1 MFRYSIPILLLA
13 CASDFE
19 LNSMH
24 KKNGHGSEADG
35 TDVGADHETQQDEQN
50 DEDGFE
56 VSDEI
61 LAIVGDIDYGEYLS
75 SECTTCHHAQ
85 GLDEGIPSI
94 TGWPIE
100 SFVWALHSYKSGA
113 RNHPIMEMI
122 TQRLSNEEIASLA
135 IFFESINN

>member
-1 MFRYSIPILLLA
+1 MYNLIMKNLILVLSKSILCLNLFGFYLLA
-13 CASDFE
+13 
-19 LNSMH
+19 
-24 KKNGHGSEADG
+24 SEQ
-35 TDVGADHETQQDEQN
+35 VHE
-50 DEDGFE
+50 EDGFE

-113 RNHPIMEMI
+113 RKHPIMEMI

>member
-1 MFRYSIPILLLA
+1 MKVLIRLLLVNLILFKLFVFSSL
-13 CASDFE
+13 ASEKVVED
-19 LNSMH
+19 
-24 KKNGHGSEADG
+24 
-35 TDVGADHETQQDEQN
+35 
-50 DEDGFE
+50 DGFE

-61 LAIVGDIDYGEYLS
+61 LAIFGDIDYGEYLS

-85 GLDEGIPSI
+85 GIDEGIPSI

-113 RNHPIMEMI
+113 RKHPIMEMI
-122 TQRLSNEEIASLA
+122 TQRLSNEEIAALA

>member
-1 MFRYSIPILLLA
+1 MKVLIRLLVVNLIFFKLFVFSSLA
-13 CASDFE
+13 
-19 LNSMH
+19 
-24 KKNGHGSEADG
+24 SEKVVED
-35 TDVGADHETQQDEQN
+35 
-50 DEDGFE
+50 DGFE

-122 TQRLSNEEIASLA
+122 TQRLSNEEIAALA

>member
-1 MFRYSIPILLLA
+1 MKSLIIVLTISTLCLNFFGFYGLA
-13 CASDFE
+13 
-19 LNSMH
+19 
-24 KKNGHGSEADG
+24 SEQ
-35 TDVGADHETQQDEQN
+35 VN

-75 SECTTCHHAQ
+75 SECTTCHHSQ

-94 TGWPIE
+94 TGWPVE

>member
-1 MFRYSIPILLLA
+1 MKVLIRLLVVNLILFKLFVFSSLA
-13 CASDFE
+13 
-19 LNSMH
+19 
-24 KKNGHGSEADG
+24 SEKVVED
-35 TDVGADHETQQDEQN
+35 
-50 DEDGFE
+50 DGFE

-85 GLDEGIPSI
+85 GIDEGIPSI

-113 RNHPIMEMI
+113 RKHPIMEMI
-122 TQRLSNEEIASLA
+122 TQRLSNEEIAALA

>member
-1 MFRYSIPILLLA
+1 MKTLILVFSISTLCLNLCGFYVLA
-13 CASDFE
+13 
-19 LNSMH
+19 
-24 KKNGHGSEADG
+24 SEQ
-35 TDVGADHETQQDEQN
+35 VHE
-50 DEDGFE
+50 EDGFE

-113 RNHPIMEMI
+113 RKHPIMEMI

>member
-1 MFRYSIPILLLA
+1 MKVLIRLLVVNLIFFKLFVFSSLA
-13 CASDFE
+13 
-19 LNSMH
+19 
-24 KKNGHGSEADG
+24 SEKVVED
-35 TDVGADHETQQDEQN
+35 
-50 DEDGFE
+50 DGFE

>member
-1 MFRYSIPILLLA
+1 MKSLIIILTISTLCFNFFGFYGLA
-13 CASDFE
+13 
-19 LNSMH
+19 
-24 KKNGHGSEADG
+24 SEQ
-35 TDVGADHETQQDEQN
+35 VN

>member
-1 MFRYSIPILLLA
+1 MYNLIMKSLILVLSISILCLNLFDLYALA
-13 CASDFE
+13 
-19 LNSMH
+19 N
-24 KKNGHGSEADG
+24 
-35 TDVGADHETQQDEQN
+35 EQVN
-50 DEDGFE
+50 EEDGFE

-75 SECTTCHHAQ
+75 SECTTCHHAL

>member
-1 MFRYSIPILLLA
+1 MNNLIMKSLILVLSISILYLNIFDFYVLA
-13 CASDFE
+13 
-19 LNSMH
+19 
-24 KKNGHGSEADG
+24 SEK
-35 TDVGADHETQQDEQN
+35 VNE
-50 DEDGFE
+50 EDGFE

>member
-1 MFRYSIPILLLA
+1 MIVLIRLLIVNLILFKLSVYSSLA
-13 CASDFE
+13 TEKVVED
-19 LNSMH
+19 
-24 KKNGHGSEADG
+24 
-35 TDVGADHETQQDEQN
+35 
-50 DEDGFE
+50 DGFE

-85 GLDEGIPSI
+85 GIDEGIPSI

-113 RNHPIMEMI
+113 RKHPIMEMI
-122 TQRLSNEEIASLA
+122 TQRLSNEEIAALA

>member
-1 MFRYSIPILLLA
+1 MYNYIMKSLILALSISTLCLNLCVFYVLA
-13 CASDFE
+13 
-19 LNSMH
+19 
-24 KKNGHGSEADG
+24 SEQ
-35 TDVGADHETQQDEQN
+35 VN
-50 DEDGFE
+50 VEDGFE

>member
-1 MFRYSIPILLLA
+1 MKSLIIVLTISTLCLNFFGFGLA
-13 CASDFE
+13 
-19 LNSMH
+19 
-24 KKNGHGSEADG
+24 SEQ
-35 TDVGADHETQQDEQN
+35 VN

-100 SFVWALHSYKSGA
+100 S
-113 RNHPIMEMI
+113 
-122 TQRLSNEEIASLA
+122 LSLIH
-135 IFFESINN
+135 I

>member
-1 MFRYSIPILLLA
+1 MKVLIRLLVVNLILFKIFVFSSLA
-13 CASDFE
+13 
-19 LNSMH
+19 
-24 KKNGHGSEADG
+24 SEKVVED
-35 TDVGADHETQQDEQN
+35 
-50 DEDGFE
+50 DGFE

-85 GLDEGIPSI
+85 GIDEGIPSI

-113 RNHPIMEMI
+113 RKHPIMEMI

>member
-1 MFRYSIPILLLA
+1 MIVLIRLLIVNLILFKLSVYSSLA
-13 CASDFE
+13 TEKVVED
-19 LNSMH
+19 
-24 KKNGHGSEADG
+24 
-35 TDVGADHETQQDEQN
+35 
-50 DEDGFE
+50 DGFE

-122 TQRLSNEEIASLA
+122 TQRLSNEEIAALA

>member
-1 MFRYSIPILLLA
+1 MYNLIMKSFILVLSISILCLNLFDSYVLA
-13 CASDFE
+13 
-19 LNSMH
+19 
-24 KKNGHGSEADG
+24 SEQ
-35 TDVGADHETQQDEQN
+35 VNE
-50 DEDGFE
+50 EDGFE

-75 SECTTCHHAQ
+75 SECITCHHAQ

>member
-1 MFRYSIPILLLA
+1 MYNLIMKSLSLLFICLIIYFKFFIFA
-13 CASDFE
+13 IFASQEVSD
-19 LNSMH
+19 
-24 KKNGHGSEADG
+24 
-35 TDVGADHETQQDEQN
+35 DE
-50 DEDGFE
+50 GFD

-75 SECTTCHHAQ
+75 SECSTCHHAQ

-94 TGWPIE
+94 TGGPVE

-113 RNHPIMEMI
+113 RKHPIMEMI

>member
-1 MFRYSIPILLLA
+1 MKVLIRLLVVNLILFKLFVFSSLA
-13 CASDFE
+13 
-19 LNSMH
+19 
-24 KKNGHGSEADG
+24 SEKVVED
-35 TDVGADHETQQDEQN
+35 
-50 DEDGFE
+50 DGFE

-85 GLDEGIPSI
+85 GIDEGIPSI

-113 RNHPIMEMI
+113 RKHPIMEMI
-122 TQRLSNEEIASLA
+122 TQRLSNEEIAALA
-135 IFFESINN
+135 IFYESINN

>member
-1 MFRYSIPILLLA
+1 MKSLILVLSISTLCLNLCGFYVLA
-13 CASDFE
+13 
-19 LNSMH
+19 
-24 KKNGHGSEADG
+24 SEQ
-35 TDVGADHETQQDEQN
+35 VN

-75 SECTTCHHAQ
+75 SECTTCHHAK

-94 TGWPIE
+94 TGWPTE

>member
-1 MFRYSIPILLLA
+1 MKVLIRLLVVNLILFKIFVFSSLA
-13 CASDFE
+13 
-19 LNSMH
+19 
-24 KKNGHGSEADG
+24 SENVVED
-35 TDVGADHETQQDEQN
+35 
-50 DEDGFE
+50 DGFE

-85 GLDEGIPSI
+85 GIDEGIPSI

-100 SFVWALHSYKSGA
+100 SFVWALHSYRSGA

>member
-1 MFRYSIPILLLA
+1 MKSLMLVLSISTLCLNLFSFYVLA
-13 CASDFE
+13 
-19 LNSMH
+19 
-24 KKNGHGSEADG
+24 SEQ
-35 TDVGADHETQQDEQN
+35 VN

-75 SECTTCHHAQ
+75 SECTTCHHSQ

-113 RNHPIMEMI
+113 RKHPIMEMI

>member
-1 MFRYSIPILLLA
+1 MYNYIMKSLILALSISTLCLNLCGFYVLA
-13 CASDFE
+13 
-19 LNSMH
+19 
-24 KKNGHGSEADG
+24 SEQ
-35 TDVGADHETQQDEQN
+35 VN
-50 DEDGFE
+50 VEDGFE

-75 SECTTCHHAQ
+75 SECTTCHHSQ

>member
-1 MFRYSIPILLLA
+1 MRSLIIVLTISTLCFNFFGFYGLA
-13 CASDFE
+13 
-19 LNSMH
+19 
-24 KKNGHGSEADG
+24 SEQ
-35 TDVGADHETQQDEQN
+35 VN

-94 TGWPIE
+94 TGWPVE

>member
-1 MFRYSIPILLLA
+1 MYNLNMKNLILVLSKSVLCLNLFGFYVLA
-13 CASDFE
+13 
-19 LNSMH
+19 
-24 KKNGHGSEADG
+24 SEQ
-35 TDVGADHETQQDEQN
+35 VHE
-50 DEDGFE
+50 EDGFE
-56 VSDEI
+56 VSEEI

-113 RNHPIMEMI
+113 RKHPIMEMI

>member
-1 MFRYSIPILLLA
+1 MKVLIRLLVVNLILFKLFVFSALA
-13 CASDFE
+13 
-19 LNSMH
+19 
-24 KKNGHGSEADG
+24 SEKVVED
-35 TDVGADHETQQDEQN
+35 
-50 DEDGFE
+50 DGFE

-85 GLDEGIPSI
+85 GIDEGIPAI

-113 RNHPIMEMI
+113 RKHPIMEMI
-122 TQRLSNEEIASLA
+122 TQRLSNEEIAALA

>member
-1 MFRYSIPILLLA
+1 MYNLIMKNLILVLSKSILCLNLFGFYLLA
-13 CASDFE
+13 
-19 LNSMH
+19 
-24 KKNGHGSEADG
+24 SEQ
-35 TDVGADHETQQDEQN
+35 VHE
-50 DEDGFE
+50 EDGFE

-100 SFVWALHSYKSGA
+100 SFVWALHSYKNGA
-113 RNHPIMEMI
+113 RKHPIMEMI

>member
-1 MFRYSIPILLLA
+1 MYNLIMRNLTLVLSISIICLNLFSFYVLA
-13 CASDFE
+13 
-19 LNSMH
+19 
-24 KKNGHGSEADG
+24 SEQ
-35 TDVGADHETQQDEQN
+35 VN

-75 SECTTCHHAQ
+75 SECITCHHAQ

-113 RNHPIMEMI
+113 RKHPIMEMI

>member
-1 MFRYSIPILLLA
+1 MKSLISVLSISTLCLNL
-13 CASDFE
+13 CGFYVFAS
-19 LNSMH
+19 
-24 KKNGHGSEADG
+24 
-35 TDVGADHETQQDEQN
+35 EQVN

-75 SECTTCHHAQ
+75 SECTTCHHSQ

-113 RNHPIMEMI
+113 RKHPIMEMI

>member
-1 MFRYSIPILLLA
+1 MKVLIRLLVVNLILFQLFVFSSLA
-13 CASDFE
+13 
-19 LNSMH
+19 
-24 KKNGHGSEADG
+24 SEKVVED
-35 TDVGADHETQQDEQN
+35 
-50 DEDGFE
+50 DGFE

-61 LAIVGDIDYGEYLS
+61 LAIVGDIDYGDYLS

-85 GLDEGIPSI
+85 GIDEGIPAI

-113 RNHPIMEMI
+113 RKHPIMEMI
-122 TQRLSNEEIASLA
+122 TQRLSNEEIAALA

>member
-1 MFRYSIPILLLA
+1 MYNLIMKSLILVLSISIICLNLFDFYVLA
-13 CASDFE
+13 RE
-19 LNSMH
+19 
-24 KKNGHGSEADG
+24 
-35 TDVGADHETQQDEQN
+35 QDNE
-50 DEDGFE
+50 EDGFE

>member
-1 MFRYSIPILLLA
+1 MYNLIMKSSRLVLSISIICFNLLGFYVLA
-13 CASDFE
+13 
-19 LNSMH
+19 
-24 KKNGHGSEADG
+24 SEQ
-35 TDVGADHETQQDEQN
+35 VN

-75 SECTTCHHAQ
+75 SECTTCHHPQ

-113 RNHPIMEMI
+113 RKHPIMEMI

>member
-1 MFRYSIPILLLA
+1 MRVLIRLLVVNLILFKLFVFSSLA
-13 CASDFE
+13 
-19 LNSMH
+19 
-24 KKNGHGSEADG
+24 SEKVVED
-35 TDVGADHETQQDEQN
+35 
-50 DEDGFE
+50 DGFE

-85 GLDEGIPSI
+85 GIDEGIPSI

-113 RNHPIMEMI
+113 RKHPIMEMI
-122 TQRLSNEEIASLA
+122 TQRLSNEEIAALA
-135 IFFESINN
+135 IFYESINN